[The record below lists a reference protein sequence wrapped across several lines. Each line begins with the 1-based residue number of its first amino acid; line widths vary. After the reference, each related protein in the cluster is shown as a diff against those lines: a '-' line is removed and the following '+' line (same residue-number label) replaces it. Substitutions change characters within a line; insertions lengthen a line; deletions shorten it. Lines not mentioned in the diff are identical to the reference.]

1 MLRRPPRSPRF
12 PCTTLFRS
20 DAGGNADAGFRAV
33 HGGTGTGGSAEW
45 RVERQRLRW
54 DILDA
59 FAEAAQQ
66 AGIPATEDFN
76 GGSNEGVGYFE
87 VNQKGGLRWNTEIGR
102 AHV

>member
-20 DAGGNADAGFRAV
+20 DAGGNADAGFRAL

-66 AGIPATEDFN
+66 AGIPATEDRSEEPSELQSQ
-76 GGSNEGVGYFE
+76 SNLVCRLLLEKKKKNE
-87 VNQKGGLRWNTEIGR
+87 E
-102 AHV
+102 A